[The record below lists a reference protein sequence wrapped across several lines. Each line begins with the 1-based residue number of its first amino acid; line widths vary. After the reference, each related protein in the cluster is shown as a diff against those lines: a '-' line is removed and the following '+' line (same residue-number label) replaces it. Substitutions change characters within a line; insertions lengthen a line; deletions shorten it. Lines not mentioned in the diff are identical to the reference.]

1 VGDAGAG
8 DRPLSTVSTVDD
20 RRLGRRVAVNTAV
33 QFAGK
38 AAILALAAV
47 SIAIIT
53 RYLGPSAYGRYALAL
68 AYIQLFGVLAD
79 VGLFTI
85 VVREISKRPAE
96 TSRLVGNAMTLRA
109 LVSVVVLLLALGVS
123 LLLPYTPQVR
133 VAILI
138 AAVPFVL
145 GLLNTSMVT
154 VFQSQLRMDRAVIAD
169 VAGRAA
175 ALAAVAVVV
184 AADWGFYAVV
194 ASAAVG
200 AAVTLALTSR
210 LVRPFA
216 AIRFAAEPA
225 VWRSLV
231 VSALPLGIALAL
243 NEIYFRADTLI
254 ISLYKSN
261 RQVGFYA
268 LAWRVYELVALFPAV
283 IMTSVFPLLS
293 RYVEENEARARRLLQ
308 AASDVFW
315 AVGLPLAA
323 GGVVLAP
330 GIVELVGGSSFAPSA
345 DPLRLLLPAGAL
357 AYVNGLFGYALIA
370 KNRQRE
376 ALWLN
381 VVGLVLNLGLN
392 FALVPSYGIVAAA
405 AVTLGCE
412 VVIFG
417 GSWLLMRTHYRFFP
431 SLVGAGK
438 ALLAAL
444 VMAAALWPLRH
455 GPVIPLVALGAVVYG
470 AVMLAI
476 GGVDRGLIARLRE

>member
-1 VGDAGAG
+1 MEG
-8 DRPLSTVSTVDD
+8 
-20 RRLGRRVAVNTAV
+20 RRLGRRVAANTAAQV
-33 QFAGK
+33 AGR
-38 AAILALAAV
+38 AVILALAAV
-47 SIAIIT
+47 SIVLIT
-53 RYLGPSAYGRYALAL
+53 RYLGPSSYGRYALAL
-68 AYIQLFGVLAD
+68 SYIQLFGVLAD

-85 VVREISKRPAE
+85 VVREISKRPE
-96 TSRLVGNAMTLRA
+96 QTSRLVGNAMTLRA
-109 LVSVVVLLLALGVS
+109 LVSLVVVALALGIS

-145 GLLNTSMVT
+145 GLLSTSLVT
-154 VFQSQLRMDRAVIAD
+154 VFTARLRMERAVIAD
-169 VAGRAA
+169 VVGRAA
-175 ALAAVAVVV
+175 ALAAVGVVV

-200 AAVTLALTSR
+200 AAVTLGLTAK
-210 LVRPFA
+210 LVRPLQ

-225 VWRSLV
+225 VWRMLI
-231 VSALPLGIALAL
+231 VSALPLGIALTI

-254 ISLYKSN
+254 ISLYRSD
-261 RQVGFYA
+261 REVGLYA

-308 AASDVFW
+308 SASDVFW
-315 AVGLPLAA
+315 SIGLPLAA
-323 GGVVLAP
+323 GGIVLAP
-330 GIVELVGGSSFAPSA
+330 GIVELAGGSGFADSA
-345 DPLRLLLPAGAL
+345 EPLRLLLPAGAL

-370 KNRQRE
+370 KNRQRD

-381 VVGLVLNLGLN
+381 VVSLVLNLGLN
-392 FALVPSYGIVAAA
+392 FALVPSEGIVAAA

-417 GSWLLMRTHYRFFP
+417 GAWMLMRTHYHFFP

-444 VMAAALWPLRH
+444 VMAAALFPLRD
-455 GPVIPLVALGAVVYG
+455 GPVVPLVALGAVVYG
-470 AVMLAI
+470 VVLYAV
-476 GGVDRGLIARLRE
+476 GGVDRQLIARLRA

>member
-1 VGDAGAG
+1 
-8 DRPLSTVSTVDD
+8 
-20 RRLGRRVAVNTAV
+20 VAVNTGV
-33 QFAGK
+33 QIAGK
-38 AAILALAAV
+38 GVILALAAV

-53 RYLGPSAYGRYALAL
+53 RYLGPTLYGRYALAL

-85 VVREISKRPAE
+85 VVREISKRPGD
-96 TSRLVGNAMTLRA
+96 TSRLVGNAITLRA
-109 LVSVVVLLLALGVS
+109 IVSLVVVVVALLVSLA
-123 LLLPYTPQVR
+123 LPYTPQVR

-145 GLLNTSMVT
+145 GLLQSSFVT
-154 VFQSQLRMDRAVIAD
+154 VFQARLRMDRAVIAD

-175 ALAAVAVVV
+175 ALAAVAGVIL
-184 AADWGFYAVV
+184 ADAGFYMVV

-200 AAVTLALTSR
+200 AAVALALTVA
-210 LVRPFA
+210 LVRPMMP
-216 AIRFAAEPA
+216 IKLVAEPA
-225 VWRSLV
+225 VWRMLIV
-231 VSALPLGIALAL
+231 AALPLGIALTL

-254 ISLYKSN
+254 ISIYKSD

-293 RYVEENEARARRLLQ
+293 RYVEESEERARRLLQ
-308 AASDVFW
+308 AANDVFW

-323 GGVVLAP
+323 GGIVLAP
-330 GIVELVGGSSFAPSA
+330 GIVELAGGSGFDASA
-345 DPLRLLLPAGAL
+345 EPLRLLLPAGAL

-370 KNRQRE
+370 KNRQRD

-381 VVGLVLNLGLN
+381 VVGLVLNLSLN
-392 FALVPSYGIVAAA
+392 FILVPPYGIIAAA

-412 VVIFG
+412 IVILG
-417 GSWLLMRTHYRFFP
+417 GSYFLMRTHYRFFP
-431 SLVGAGK
+431 SLLGAGK

-444 VMAAALWPLRH
+444 VMAGVLIPLRD
-455 GPVIPLVALGAVVYG
+455 GPVIALIALGAVIYVG
-470 AVMLAI
+470 VMWAI
-476 GGVDRGLIARLRE
+476 GGIDRELIARLRA

>member
-1 VGDAGAG
+1 VE
-8 DRPLSTVSTVDD
+8 DRT
-20 RRLGRRVAVNTAV
+20 LGRRVAVNTGV

-38 AAILALAAV
+38 GIILALAAV

-53 RYLGPSAYGRYALAL
+53 RYLGPTLYGRYALAL

-85 VVREISKRPAE
+85 VVREISKRPEE
-96 TSRLVGNAMTLRA
+96 TSRLVGNAIVLRA
-109 LVSVVVLLLALGVS
+109 IVSLVVVVAALLVSLA
-123 LLLPYTPQVR
+123 LPYTPQVR

-145 GLLNTSMVT
+145 GLTQSSLVA
-154 VFQSQLRMDRAVIAD
+154 VFQARLRMDRAVIAD

-175 ALAAVAVVV
+175 ALAAVAGVIL
-184 AADWGFYAVV
+184 ADAGFYMVV

-200 AAVTLALTSR
+200 AAVALALTIA
-210 LVRPFA
+210 LVRPMVP
-216 AIRFAAEPA
+216 IKLSAEPA
-225 VWRSLV
+225 VWRMLIV
-231 VSALPLGIALAL
+231 AALPLGIALTL

-254 ISLYKSN
+254 ISLYKSD

-268 LAWRVYELVALFPAV
+268 LAWRVYELVAVFPAV

-293 RYVEENEARARRLLQ
+293 RYVEESEERARRLLQ
-308 AASDVFW
+308 AANDVFW

-323 GGVVLAP
+323 GGIVLAP
-330 GIVELVGGSSFAPSA
+330 GIVALAGGSGFEASA
-345 DPLRLLLPAGAL
+345 EPLRLLLPAGAL

-370 KNRQRE
+370 KNRQRD

-381 VVGLVLNLGLN
+381 VVGLVLNLALN
-392 FALVPSYGIVAAA
+392 FALVPPYGITAAA

-412 VVIFG
+412 IVILG
-417 GSWLLMRTHYRFFP
+417 GSYFLMRTHYRFFP
-431 SLVGAGK
+431 SLLGAGK

-444 VMAAALWPLRH
+444 VMAGVLIPLRD
-455 GPVIPLVALGAVVYG
+455 GPVLALIALGTVIYLGVLWAV
-470 AVMLAI
+470 
-476 GGVDRGLIARLRE
+476 GGIDRELIARLRT

>member
-1 VGDAGAG
+1 ME
-8 DRPLSTVSTVDD
+8 DRA
-20 RRLGRRVAVNTAV
+20 LGRRVAVNTAA
-33 QFAGK
+33 QIAGR
-38 AAILALAAV
+38 AVIVGLAAV
-47 SIAIIT
+47 SIAVIT
-53 RYLGPSAYGRYALAL
+53 RYLGPSSYGRYALAL
-68 AYIQLFGVLAD
+68 SYIQLFGVLAD

-85 VVREISKRPAE
+85 VVREISKRPE
-96 TSRLVGNAMTLRA
+96 QTSRLVGNAMTLRA
-109 LVSVVVLLLALGVS
+109 LVSVVVVLLALGVS

-145 GLLNTSMVT
+145 GLLSTSLVT
-154 VFQSQLRMDRAVIAD
+154 VFQAQLRMERSVIAD
-169 VAGRAA
+169 VIGRAS
-175 ALAAVAVVV
+175 ALAAVVVVVV
-184 AADWGFYAVV
+184 ADLGFYAVV

-200 AAVTLALTSR
+200 AAVTLALTAT
-210 LVRPFA
+210 LVRPLA

-225 VWRSLV
+225 VWRMLITA
-231 VSALPLGIALAL
+231 ALPLGIALTL
-243 NEIYFRADTLI
+243 NEVYFRADTLI
-254 ISLYKSN
+254 ISLYKSD
-261 RQVGFYA
+261 RQVGLYA

-293 RYVEENEARARRLLQ
+293 RYVETDEGRARRLLQ
-308 AASDVFW
+308 GAADMFW

-330 GIVELVGGSSFAPSA
+330 GIVQLAGGSGFAASA
-345 DPLRLLLPAGAL
+345 EPLQLLLPAGAL

-370 KNRQRE
+370 KNRQRD

-412 VVIFG
+412 IVILG

-444 VMAAALWPLRH
+444 VMAAVLWPLRH
-455 GPVIPLVALGAVVYG
+455 GPVLPLIALGAAVYA
-470 AVMLAI
+470 AVLFAV
-476 GGVDRGLIARLRE
+476 GGVDRELIGRLRG